1 MEAEQRIWKGSP
13 SQLLNWWIFASNGAY
28 CLIFLAMMTY
38 IGTTDIAWLC
48 LAPLAYAV
56 WKYLDIKCRVYE
68 ITTERII
75 VRSGILSRKTDEMEL
90 YRVRDYR
97 LSEPFY
103 LRFFGLCNIELVTD
117 DRTDPILLIPA
128 IKNGTTLLRKI
139 RERVEYLR
147 RNTRN
152 TDIDVRFI

>member
-1 MEAEQRIWKGSP
+1 METEQRIWKGSP
-13 SQLLNWWIFASNGAY
+13 SQLLNWWVFASNGVLS
-28 CLIFLAMMTY
+28 LIIL
-38 IGTTDIAWLC
+38 TTTIYSENTNFAWLC
-48 LAPLAYAV
+48 LTPLIKAV
-56 WKYLDIKCRVYE
+56 WKYFDLKCRIYE

-75 VRSGILSRKTDEMEL
+75 VKSGILSRKTDEMEL

-103 LRFFGLCNIELVTD
+103 MRIFGLSTIELVTD
-117 DRTDPILLIPA
+117 DRTDPILLILA
-128 IKNGTTLLRKI
+128 VKNGSTLLRKI

>member
-1 MEAEQRIWKGSP
+1 METEQRIWKGSP
-13 SQLLNWWIFASNGAY
+13 SQLLNWWVFTSNGVY
-28 CLIFLAMMTY
+28 CLIILTIMIYNEVTHL
-38 IGTTDIAWLC
+38 IWLS
-48 LAPLAYAV
+48 LVPLIYAF
-56 WKYLDIKCRVYE
+56 WKYLDLKCRIYE
-68 ITTERII
+68 ITNQRII
-75 VRSGILSRKTDEMEL
+75 VKSGILSRTTDEMEL

-117 DRTDPILLIPA
+117 DRTDPVLLIPA
-128 IKNGTTLLRKI
+128 IKNGSTLLRKV

>member
-1 MEAEQRIWKGSP
+1 
-13 SQLLNWWIFASNGAY
+13 
-28 CLIFLAMMTY
+28 MMTY
-38 IGTTDIAWLC
+38 IGTTDVVWVC
-48 LAPLAYAV
+48 LAPCIYAA
-56 WKYLDIKCRVYE
+56 WRYLDIKCRVYE

-75 VRSGILSRKTDEMEL
+75 VKSGILSRKTDEMEL

-103 LRFFGLCNIELVTD
+103 LRFFGLYNIELVTD

-139 RERVEYLR
+139 RKRVEYLR

>member
-1 MEAEQRIWKGSP
+1 MIYNEVTHLIWLSLVP
-13 SQLLNWWIFASNGAY
+13 
-28 CLIFLAMMTY
+28 LI
-38 IGTTDIAWLC
+38 
-48 LAPLAYAV
+48 YAF
-56 WKYLDIKCRVYE
+56 WKYLDLKCRIYE
-68 ITTERII
+68 ITNQRII
-75 VRSGILSRKTDEMEL
+75 VKSGILSRTTDEMEL

-117 DRTDPILLIPA
+117 DRTDPVLLIPA
-128 IKNGTTLLRKI
+128 IKNGSTLLRKV

>member
-1 MEAEQRIWKGSP
+1 
-13 SQLLNWWIFASNGAY
+13 
-28 CLIFLAMMTY
+28 
-38 IGTTDIAWLC
+38 
-48 LAPLAYAV
+48 
-56 WKYLDIKCRVYE
+56 
-68 ITTERII
+68 
-75 VRSGILSRKTDEMEL
+75 MEL
-90 YRVRDYR
+90 YRVRNYR

-128 IKNGTTLLRKI
+128 IKNGASLLRKI

-152 TDIDVRFI
+152 TDIDVRLI